1 MQPILS
7 AIQHRRSIRKYQDA
21 AVPQP
26 LVEQVLRAGTLAPSS
41 KNRQPWQFVVVSGQ
55 SKKEMLWA
63 MQQGLRRE
71 RRLPLLPNSKQ
82 HLPGAEHTL
91 EIMKQAPVTIF
102 VVNPLGA
109 SLSAAL
115 TPEERI
121 YEICNAQSVGAAIEN
136 MTLQAAEL
144 GLGSL
149 WICDIFF
156 AYQELCD
163 WLQAGGQLIAALA
176 LGYAAETPP
185 ARPRKLWQDT
195 VQWRG

>member
-7 AIQHRRSIRKYQDA
+7 AIQNRRSIRKYQDA

-102 VVNPLGA
+102 VVNPLA
-109 SLSAAL
+109 
-115 TPEERI
+115 
-121 YEICNAQSVGAAIEN
+121 
-136 MTLQAAEL
+136 
-144 GLGSL
+144 
-149 WICDIFF
+149 
-156 AYQELCD
+156 
-163 WLQAGGQLIAALA
+163 
-176 LGYAAETPP
+176 PP
-185 ARPRKLWQDT
+185 
-195 VQWRG
+195 